1 MISIKSL
8 SKLISSAVMSMSKP
22 NWLIL
27 ISFIS
32 THIIL
37 ICIVGVI
44 RFFFITCLISV
55 SFLSIIIHIFIL
67 RLIFKCSHSCLENS
81 LTFLFQFEEYCFS
94 LIFASGPLFARFFF
108 AGFKHLFLLSLS
120 LIIAL
125 AFTKK

>member
-1 MISIKSL
+1 
-8 SKLISSAVMSMSKP
+8 MSKP

-55 SFLSIIIHIFIL
+55 SFLSFIIHIFIL

-81 LTFLFQFEEYCFS
+81 LTFLFQFQEYCFS
-94 LIFASGPLFARFFF
+94 LIFASGPFFARFFF
-108 AGFKHLFLLSLS
+108 AGFKHLLKSNSLVF
-120 LIIAL
+120 IAL
-125 AFTKK
+125 SRHSCFSPFWSSFL